1 MEGGKEL
8 GPGHRGPAH
17 LAERLGHLPMRD
29 EDADMFTAGAGLIE
43 HT

>member
-17 LAERLGHLPMRD
+17 FAERLGHLPMR
-29 EDADMFTAGAGLIE
+29 MKMQTCSQQGLV
-43 HT
+43 